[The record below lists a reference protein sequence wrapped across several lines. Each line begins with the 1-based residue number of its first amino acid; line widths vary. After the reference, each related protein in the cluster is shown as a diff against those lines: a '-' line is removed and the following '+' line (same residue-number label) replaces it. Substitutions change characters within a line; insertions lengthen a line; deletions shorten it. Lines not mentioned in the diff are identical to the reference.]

1 MLKHSE
7 LHRDVR
13 LQAAGAGN
21 LTQGCRH
28 WLALSSLVGTK
39 AFLSGGTTQSFNR
52 GFGQLLARPLN
63 GILPERRPRSNGMTA
78 LKKFEKIESS
88 GIWRADAMAQRRDV
102 IVTLGDATLTLL
114 DMQERVLAHWSI
126 PAVARANPG
135 EFPAIFH
142 PDGDPEETL
151 ELADDSEL
159 MIEAI
164 EELRKAVE
172 RRRPRPGRLRLTS
185 AILMMAGIAAVAFF
199 WLPSAVRQQTL
210 TALPKVKQQQIGL
223 QIIAAAARFTG
234 KACRAAGPDMALARL
249 SSRLFAE
256 QPSSIVIVPSGLT
269 DAVALPGN
277 HYLVGRNL
285 VEDFETPE
293 VLAGY
298 LLAADLRSGGPE
310 ETIRDL
316 VASAS
321 FSETLKLLTTGSLPQ
336 SAADHYAEAVLSQDR
351 LNVIDPAIIP
361 AFAAAGVSARPYA
374 YAVDV
379 TGETTLHLIEADPTA
394 GQTPNALLS
403 DSAWVE
409 LQGICET

>member
-1 MLKHSE
+1 
-7 LHRDVR
+7 
-13 LQAAGAGN
+13 
-21 LTQGCRH
+21 
-28 WLALSSLVGTK
+28 
-39 AFLSGGTTQSFNR
+39 
-52 GFGQLLARPLN
+52 LLARPLN
-63 GILPERRPRSNGMTA
+63 GILPERRPSSTGMTA
-78 LKKFEKIESS
+78 LKKFEKIEAS
-88 GIWRADAMAQRRDV
+88 GIWRADATAQRRDV
-102 IVTLGDATLTLL
+102 IVTLGDATLTLM

-135 EFPAIFH
+135 ELPAIFH

-151 ELADDSEL
+151 ELAEDSDL
-159 MIEAI
+159 MIESI
-164 EELRKAVE
+164 EKLRKAVE
-172 RRRPRPGRLRLTS
+172 RRRPRPGRLRVTS
-185 AILMMAGIAAVAFF
+185 AVLMMAGIAAVAFL

-223 QIIAAAARFTG
+223 QIIAAASRFTG

-249 SSRLFAE
+249 SSRLFTE
-256 QPSSIVIVPSGLT
+256 QPSTIVIVPSGLT

-277 HYLVGRNL
+277 YYLVGRNL

-298 LLAADLRSGGPE
+298 LLAANLRSGGPE
-310 ETIRDL
+310 ATIRD
-316 VASAS
+316 VIASAS

-336 SAADHYAEAVLSQDR
+336 SAADHYAEALLSQDR
-351 LNVIDPAIIP
+351 PNVTSAAIIP

-374 YAVDV
+374 FAIDA